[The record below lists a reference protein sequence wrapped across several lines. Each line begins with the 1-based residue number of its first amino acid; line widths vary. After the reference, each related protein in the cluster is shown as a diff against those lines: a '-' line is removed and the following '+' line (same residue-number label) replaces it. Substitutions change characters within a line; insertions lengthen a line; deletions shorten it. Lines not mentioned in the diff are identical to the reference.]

1 MNKKEKNLQLYLGHI
16 REKGFLLFSF
26 RTEKLKHYIIKKG
39 CTGCTRL
46 YSQIWGVGLG
56 GWRRKAREGD
66 SQQTEKK
73 QGPWQLIT
81 SLRRSTEAAQPA
93 PCLHNS

>member
-26 RTEKLKHYIIKKG
+26 RTEKLKHYVIKKG

-46 YSQIWGVGLG
+46 YSQI
-56 GWRRKAREGD
+56 
-66 SQQTEKK
+66 
-73 QGPWQLIT
+73 
-81 SLRRSTEAAQPA
+81 
-93 PCLHNS
+93 